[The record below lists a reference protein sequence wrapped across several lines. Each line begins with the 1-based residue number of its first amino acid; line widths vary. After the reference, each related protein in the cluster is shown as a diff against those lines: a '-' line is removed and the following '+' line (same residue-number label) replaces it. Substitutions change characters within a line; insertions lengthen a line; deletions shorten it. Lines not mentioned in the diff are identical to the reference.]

1 MNPVLGVLNKIG
13 QRTFSPG
20 RSRADAAATPGG
32 EERKEAALALARE
45 LFHAVEQF
53 VISTPDLD
61 ARRFLQRMRATS
73 AGVTAAADTAT
84 LALYRAWVD
93 GALGTF
99 AELQRRCVSERED
112 EMWRLL
118 DSLSRATEQGANTES
133 RLLADLSHSHQRL
146 RELARIEDI
155 REARLHLE
163 DEVRRAQKLVELK
176 ERQDRERIAA
186 LQRQVTRLE
195 AALAAVR
202 GQADYDTLTGIYH
215 RGVFDQ
221 KLGGYL
227 GGEHPCTLAL
237 IDVDNFK
244 TINDSLG
251 HTVGDRILAILGD
264 NIHRVARSTDLA
276 ARYGGDEFAFV
287 ASGFTAEQVAQRLSG
302 AVARRHVRLELDEG
316 ERIIQV
322 LLSTSVGIATSRAT
336 DSPSSL
342 IHRCDQALLS
352 AKKGG
357 KGGLRIA
364 L

>member
-13 QRTFSPG
+13 QHALPSARRGIDPPAGF
-20 RSRADAAATPGG
+20 ADD
-32 EERKEAALALARE
+32 EKKEAALALTRE

-61 ARRFLQRMRATS
+61 TRRFLQRMRATS
-73 AGVTAAADTAT
+73 AGVTSTADPTT
-84 LALYRAWVD
+84 LALYRDWVA

-118 DSLSRATEQGANTES
+118 DSLARASDLGASTES
-133 RLLADLSHSHQRL
+133 RLLEDLKTSHERM
-146 RELARIEDI
+146 RELAKIEDI

-176 ERQDRERIAA
+176 ERQDRERITA
-186 LQRQVTRLE
+186 LQRQVARLE
-195 AALAAVR
+195 AALASVR
-202 GQADYDTLTGIYH
+202 GQADFDTLTGVYH

-221 KLGGYL
+221 RLSEFL
-227 GGEHPCTLAL
+227 DGEAPCTLAL
-237 IDVDNFK
+237 IDVDNFR
-244 TINDSLG
+244 TINDTLG
-251 HTVGDRILAILGD
+251 HTVGDRLLAMLGE
-264 NIHRVARSTDLA
+264 NIHRVARSTDLP
-276 ARYGGDEFAFV
+276 ARYGGDEFAF
-287 ASGFTAEQVAQRLSG
+287 AAIGFTAEQLAQRLSG
-302 AVARRHVRLELDEG
+302 AVARRHVRMELDEG

-322 LLSTSVGIATSRAT
+322 LLSTSVGIAMSKRGDTKA
-336 DSPSSL
+336 SL
-342 IHRCDQALLS
+342 IHRTDQAMLA
-352 AKKGG
+352 AKKAG